1 MFQVVSCAAQD
12 KVSDVLSPD
21 IDTDPGAGEWSGVEY
36 CTLTG
41 HIPPAFVCCCHFLH
55 FYPDSMPAK
64 QTGDFDLNVRPFLSS
79 RNCIEGQKFWVQ
91 YWMILIYIHKQGAF
105 KATWGSKG
113 QKSCREDVLCWP
125 SWPRHLL
132 SHKVRGCCSAA
143 GQFPG
148 YCSAADRHVEPMFD
162 CVGVYTIH
170 WKGGF
175 KDLCLPNRFLVFKHI
190 NRLS

>member
-1 MFQVVSCAAQD
+1 M
-12 KVSDVLSPD
+12 LSPD

-148 YCSAADRHVEPMFD
+148 YCSAADRHVAD
-162 CVGVYTIH
+162 VWLRWSLYNTL
-170 WKGGF
+170 KR
-175 KDLCLPNRFLVFKHI
+175 RF
-190 NRLS
+190 